1 MQNAMKNTTNKGNTN
16 VSSGTTMKTTK
27 SFDNNY
33 DIQLPK
39 KDTTRIKEITSDK
52 MKLKEDIGW
61 RIGINTGF
69 SMNEGRLKNLID
81 KTFGPDPEAT
91 QKNKNVKIYKPN

>member
-1 MQNAMKNTTNKGNTN
+1 VDAKIHMSVYLTVDRFGNVADAGLISEVKG
-16 VSSGTTMKTTK
+16 SAKYGFEGSTK
-27 SFDNNY
+27 
-33 DIQLPK
+33 L
-39 KDTTRIKEITSDK
+39 
-52 MKLKEDIGW
+52 KLKEDIGW

-81 KTFGPDPEAT
+81 KTFGPEPEAP